1 MSFLGLCLSAQQ
13 SKEPMLLNDFL
24 CNIGI
29 EWFTEYACPQ
39 QMLSSETCKL
49 TMESHN
55 IDIDLTP
62 LMKPS
67 GK

>member
-1 MSFLGLCLSAQQ
+1 MLFLLTQQ
-13 SKEPMLLNDFL
+13 SKEPMLLSDFL
-24 CNIGI
+24 CNINI

-39 QMLSSETCKL
+39 QTLSSDSCKL

-62 LMKPS
+62 LMKPA
-67 GK
+67 GQ